1 MSDARAGQRGYILA
15 LLLGMATVM
24 GILLLKAIPTVRSE
38 VQRDAEE
45 ELIFRG
51 ECLAK
56 GIRLYRARTGAY
68 PMELE
73 DLLKQRPAVVR
84 RLYRDPLNPT
94 GEWDLVTAV
103 QPGPGGDTRGLPIVG
118 VRSRVGIDA
127 FKSYQGKTLT
137 SDWVFSA
144 ADDLLG
150 VPGGAGAGA
159 PGQMPGAGGYSDAT
173 KGGGTSSP
181 DPDKK

>member
-1 MSDARAGQRGYILA
+1 MADPRAAQRGYILA
-15 LLLGMATVM
+15 LLLGMAVVM

-51 ECLAK
+51 ESLAK
-56 GIRLYRARTGAY
+56 GIRMYRARTGGY
-68 PMELE
+68 PTSLE
-73 DLLKQRPAVVR
+73 DLMKVRPPVVR
-84 RLYRDPLNPT
+84 RLYTDPLSKD
-94 GEWDLVTAV
+94 GAWELVTAV
-103 QPGPGGDTRGLPIVG
+103 QPGAGGDTRGLPIVG
-118 VRSRVGIDA
+118 VRSRVGLDA

-150 VPGGAGAGA
+150 VPGGGTGL
-159 PGQMPGAGGYSDAT
+159 PGALGQGGFSTTT
-173 KGGGTSSP
+173 KGGGTSAP
-181 DPDKK
+181 DPGKK

>member
-51 ECLAK
+51 ESLAK

-118 VRSRVGIDA
+118 VRFAWYGIHWVA
-127 FKSYQGKTLT
+127 GLILT
-137 SDWVFSA
+137 VLIVLHVVRAVFWQKPRSM
-144 ADDLLG
+144 LLG
-150 VPGGAGAGA
+150 ITARYWRGAWCW
-159 PGQMPGAGGYSDAT
+159 PS
-173 KGGGTSSP
+173 
-181 DPDKK
+181 